1 MASKSGTGL
10 EVKGTVAALVI
21 PRDLWCYGFCNGG
34 GGGGGGDVHFGFSS
48 VDSSC
53 DIVGFHSIFK
63 NNII

>member
-34 GGGGGGDVHFGFSS
+34 GGDVHFGFSS

-53 DIVGFHSIFK
+53 DIGFHSIFK